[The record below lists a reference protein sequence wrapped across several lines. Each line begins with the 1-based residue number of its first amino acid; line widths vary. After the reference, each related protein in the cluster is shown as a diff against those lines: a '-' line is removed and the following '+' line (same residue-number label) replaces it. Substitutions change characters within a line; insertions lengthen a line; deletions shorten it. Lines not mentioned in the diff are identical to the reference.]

1 MITFIILGLFS
12 VLLLIR
18 VPVTM
23 SMLFASLIVLVA
35 QGEVPLVVVPQFIV
49 AGLTKFELLAV
60 PFFIL
65 AAEIMNSGGLTE
77 RIFRFAIACV
87 GGMRGGLAQ
96 VNVVASVIFAGI
108 SGTAVADAAGLG
120 RVEVDSMRRA
130 GYDTAFAAAV
140 TLSSSVIGP
149 LVPPSVVMI
158 IYAIVAEVSVGKMLL
173 AGVVPGLLLALV
185 LMIFIYWLARTG
197 RVKCPDTVLP
207 TGPEFRRSLLEGLP
221 ALFAPFIILMGI
233 IGGVVTPT
241 EAGVAACAYSFL
253 VSTLIY
259 REMSLDRM
267 RTIIINATQ
276 STAQV
281 MFIIGVATVM
291 SWIITREQSAMEI
304 AQWMTSLTDQVWVQL
319 LMLNVFLLIIGALI
333 EGVPALLVLVPVLL
347 PVATSL
353 GVDPVHFGVIM
364 VLNIVIGLITP
375 PMGIGLFIM
384 SNITGQTVER
394 ITMACLPFLVPL
406 LLTLLLV
413 TFVPWLSLW
422 LPNLLM
428 GLP

>member
-1 MITFIILGLFS
+1 MITFLILGLFS
-12 VLLLIR
+12 VLLLLR
-18 VPVTM
+18 VPVAM

-35 QGEVPLVVVPQFIV
+35 QGEVPLIVVPQFII

-77 RIFRFAIACV
+77 RIFRFALACV
-87 GGMRGGLAQ
+87 GWMRGGLAQ

-120 RVEVDSMRRA
+120 RVEVDAMRRA

-140 TLSSSVIGP
+140 TLSSSVVGP

-173 AGVVPGLLLALV
+173 AGVVPGLLLAAV
-185 LMIFIYWLARTG
+185 LMVFIYWLARTG
-197 RVKCPDTVLP
+197 RVECPKTELP
-207 TGPEFRRSLLEGLP
+207 TGADFRRALLEGVP
-221 ALFAPFIILMGI
+221 ALVAPFIILMGI
-233 IGGVVTPT
+233 VGGVVTPT
-241 EAGVAACAYSFL
+241 EAGVAASVYSFL
-253 VSTLIY
+253 VSLLIY
-259 REMSLDRM
+259 REMSLDRI
-267 RTIIINATQ
+267 RTIIINATL
-276 STAQV
+276 SSAQV

-291 SWIITREQSAMEI
+291 SWIITREQSAMQI
-304 AQWMTSLTDQVWVQL
+304 AQWMTGLTDQVWAQL
-319 LMLNVFLLIIGALI
+319 LMLNVFLLIVGALI

-347 PVATSL
+347 PVAVNL

-384 SNITGQTVER
+384 ANITGQTVER
-394 ITMACLPFLVPL
+394 ITVACMPFLVPL
-406 LLTLLLV
+406 LLTLVLV

-422 LPNLLM
+422 LPTLLM
-428 GLP
+428 G

>member
-1 MITFIILGLFS
+1 MITFLILGLFS
-12 VLLLIR
+12 VLLLLR
-18 VPVTM
+18 VPVAM

-35 QGEVPLVVVPQFIV
+35 QGEVPLIVVPQFII

-77 RIFRFAIACV
+77 RIFRFALACV
-87 GGMRGGLAQ
+87 GWMRGGLAQ

-120 RVEVDSMRRA
+120 RVEVDAMRRA

-140 TLSSSVIGP
+140 TLSSSVVGP

-173 AGVVPGLLLALV
+173 AGVVPGLLLAAV
-185 LMIFIYWLARTG
+185 LMVFIYWLARTG
-197 RVKCPDTVLP
+197 RVECPKTELP
-207 TGPEFRRSLLEGLP
+207 TGPEFRRALLEGVP
-221 ALFAPFIILMGI
+221 ALVAPFIILMGI
-233 IGGVVTPT
+233 VGGVVTPT
-241 EAGVAACAYSFL
+241 EAGVAASVYSFL
-253 VSTLIY
+253 VSLLIY
-259 REMSLDRM
+259 REMSLDRI
-267 RTIIINATQ
+267 RTIIVNATL
-276 STAQV
+276 SSAQV
-281 MFIIGVATVM
+281 MFIIGLATVM
-291 SWIITREQSAMEI
+291 SWIITREQSAMQI
-304 AQWMTSLTDQVWVQL
+304 AQWMTGLTDQVWAQL
-319 LMLNVFLLIIGALI
+319 LMLNVFLLIVGALI

-347 PVATSL
+347 PVAVNL

-384 SNITGQTVER
+384 ANITGQTVER
-394 ITMACLPFLVPL
+394 ITLACMPFLVPL
-406 LLTLLLV
+406 LLTLVLV

-422 LPNLLM
+422 LPTLLM
-428 GLP
+428 G

>member
-1 MITFIILGLFS
+1 MITFLILGLFS
-12 VLLLIR
+12 VLLLLR
-18 VPVTM
+18 VPVAM

-35 QGEVPLVVVPQFIV
+35 QGEVPLIVVPQFII

-77 RIFRFAIACV
+77 RIFRFALACV
-87 GGMRGGLAQ
+87 GWMRGGLAQ
-96 VNVVASVIFAGI
+96 VNVVASVVFAGI

-120 RVEVDSMRRA
+120 RVEVDAMRRA

-140 TLSSSVIGP
+140 TLSSSVVGP

-173 AGVVPGLLLALV
+173 AGVVPGLLLAAV
-185 LMIFIYWLARTG
+185 LMVFIYWLARTG
-197 RVKCPDTVLP
+197 RVECPKTELP
-207 TGPEFRRSLLEGLP
+207 TGADFRRALLEGVP
-221 ALFAPFIILMGI
+221 ALVAPFIILMGI
-233 IGGVVTPT
+233 VGGVVTPT
-241 EAGVAACAYSFL
+241 EAGVAASVYSFL
-253 VSTLIY
+253 VSLLIY
-259 REMSLDRM
+259 REMSLDRI
-267 RTIIINATQ
+267 RTIIINATL
-276 STAQV
+276 SSAQV

-291 SWIITREQSAMEI
+291 SWIITREQSAMQI
-304 AQWMTSLTDQVWVQL
+304 AQWMTGLTDQVWAQL
-319 LMLNVFLLIIGALI
+319 LMLNVFLLIVGALI

-347 PVATSL
+347 PVAVNL

-384 SNITGQTVER
+384 ANITGQTVER
-394 ITMACLPFLVPL
+394 ITVACMPFLVPL
-406 LLTLLLV
+406 LLTLVLV

-422 LPNLLM
+422 LPTLLM
-428 GLP
+428 G

>member
-1 MITFIILGLFS
+1 MITFLILGLFS
-12 VLLLIR
+12 VLLLLR
-18 VPVTM
+18 VPVAM

-35 QGEVPLVVVPQFIV
+35 QGEVPLIVVPQFII

-77 RIFRFAIACV
+77 RIFRFALACV
-87 GGMRGGLAQ
+87 GWMRGGLAQ

-120 RVEVDSMRRA
+120 RVEVDAMRRA

-140 TLSSSVIGP
+140 TLSSSVVGP

-173 AGVVPGLLLALV
+173 AGVVPGLLLAAV
-185 LMIFIYWLARTG
+185 LMVFIYWLARTG
-197 RVKCPDTVLP
+197 RVECPKTELP
-207 TGPEFRRSLLEGLP
+207 TGADFRRALLEGVP
-221 ALFAPFIILMGI
+221 ALVAPFIILMGI
-233 IGGVVTPT
+233 VGGVVTPT
-241 EAGVAACAYSFL
+241 EAGVAASVYSFL
-253 VSTLIY
+253 VSLLIY
-259 REMSLDRM
+259 REMSLDRI
-267 RTIIINATQ
+267 RTIIINATL
-276 STAQV
+276 SSAQV

-291 SWIITREQSAMEI
+291 SWIITREQSAMQI
-304 AQWMTSLTDQVWVQL
+304 AQWMTGLTDQVWAQL
-319 LMLNVFLLIIGALI
+319 LMLNAFLLIVGALI

-347 PVATSL
+347 PVAVNL

-384 SNITGQTVER
+384 ANITGQTVER
-394 ITMACLPFLVPL
+394 ITLACMPFLVPL
-406 LLTLLLV
+406 LLTLVLV

-422 LPNLLM
+422 LPTLLM
-428 GLP
+428 G